1 MSNNGQRDGGQVD
14 DEQLLLR
21 FAEWLRETRAEAERC
36 DHLRTWQA
44 AETPLQTD
52 VGLYRLVEEFTALRH
67 EVKLQTRSSR
77 GLEEQSETLVSSL
90 KQAIDALR
98 TVEPR
103 EAQAAFSAGKALA
116 LALAELDDS
125 LDRGRAQT
133 EKVIETLRQE
143 QGREA
148 RTLVNEFYAGQTWL
162 HRTMFADYHER
173 LCHFIERNQ
182 QPPRRATSLEA
193 LLDGYRL
200 IQNRLTQMLL
210 AEGIL
215 RIDAVGRPVDPER
228 MVVIE
233 AVDAGDLPVGV
244 VKDELRRGYTW
255 KGRLLR
261 YAEVRATRRN

>member
-1 MSNNGQRDGGQVD
+1 MSNGQVD
-14 DEQLLLR
+14 DEQLLMR
-21 FAEWLRETRAEAERC
+21 FAEWLREARAEAERC
-36 DHLRTWQA
+36 QQTRPPA
-44 AETPLQTD
+44 APTIPIETD

-77 GLEEQSETLVSSL
+77 GLEEQTETLVSSL
-90 KQAIDALR
+90 RQAIEALR
-98 TVEPR
+98 SVEPK

-133 EKVIETLRQE
+133 EKAIETLRQE

-148 RTLVNEFYAGQTWL
+148 LALVNEFYAGQTWL
-162 HRTMFADYHER
+162 HRTMFADYNER
-173 LCHFIERNQ
+173 LCHFVERNQ
-182 QPPRRATSLEA
+182 QPPRRAAVLEA
-193 LLDGYRL
+193 LLDGYGL
-200 IQNRLTQMLL
+200 IQNRLAQILL

-233 AVDAGDLPVGV
+233 AVDGRGLPAGV
-244 VKDELRRGYTW
+244 VKDEVRRGYTW

-261 YAEVRATRRN
+261 YAEVRATRST